1 MDPIICEREAGQ
13 RSGQTRLRLSAGP
26 HRIRAVWTHRG
37 VGGLLLLL
45 VGDGRVHVDQTQEV
59 QTQRRRQ
66 AAEQPAGSKV
76 TVVTCSSCGAVGT
89 SAPHEQLLHQTQQT
103 AQFEISK

>member
-1 MDPIICEREAGQ
+1 MREK
-13 RSGQTRLRLSAGP
+13 RVRDQTRLRLSAGS
-26 HRIRAVWTHRG
+26 HRVWAVRTHRG

-89 SAPHEQLLHQTQQT
+89 SAPHRAAGSSDSYKQPSLKYQNDPVL
-103 AQFEISK
+103 IY